1 LKKIQSQAFLLHNI
15 ATFILNGRLAALLI
29 TALASAAAFFAPF
42 FALIT
47 GAVIGLITLRKGTSE
62 AMIIVALSATPLFFL
77 LQAEL
82 GRPAIA
88 LPLLAF
94 LSFPIIVIAL
104 FLNKSQSQGIAI
116 TAAAVIAA
124 LFVIS
129 LRILFE
135 DIDLF
140 WREWLSQTVKYVK
153 GATVSGFNREGSLQF
168 VTGLASSSLTL
179 CMILTIL
186 ASRWLQSVVYN
197 PGGFSKEF
205 QSLRLS
211 KPVAWATLTTLLLY
225 IGLSYQEGN
234 ILSDLLMIAAIAYA
248 FHGIATLHGATKTAE
263 LSRIW
268 VVLAYLSLFLLPR
281 FTIVLLAFI
290 GLADT
295 FFDFRCRR
303 KIESD

>member
-1 LKKIQSQAFLLHNI
+1 MHNI
-15 ATFILNGRLAALLI
+15 ASFILNGRLAALLI
-29 TALASAAAFFAPF
+29 TTLASAAAFFAPF
-42 FALIT
+42 CALIT
-47 GAVIGLITLRKGTSE
+47 GAVIGLVTLRKGANE
-62 AMIIVALSATPLFFL
+62 AMIIVALSAIPLFFL

-88 LPLLAF
+88 LPLLVF

-129 LRILFE
+129 LRVLFE

-140 WREWLSQTVKYVK
+140 WSEWLSQTVKYVK

-186 ASRWLQSVVYN
+186 VSRWLQSIVYN

-205 QSLRLS
+205 QSLRLP
-211 KPVAWATLTTLLLY
+211 KPAAWATIVTLLLY

-234 ILSDLLMIAAIAYA
+234 ILSDLLMIAAITYA
-248 FHGIATLHGATKTAE
+248 FYGIATLHGATKTAE

-268 VVLAYLSLFLLPR
+268 LVLAYLSLFLLPR
-281 FTIVLLAFI
+281 FTIILLALI

-295 FFDFRCRR
+295 FFDFRRSR
-303 KIESD
+303 KVESD